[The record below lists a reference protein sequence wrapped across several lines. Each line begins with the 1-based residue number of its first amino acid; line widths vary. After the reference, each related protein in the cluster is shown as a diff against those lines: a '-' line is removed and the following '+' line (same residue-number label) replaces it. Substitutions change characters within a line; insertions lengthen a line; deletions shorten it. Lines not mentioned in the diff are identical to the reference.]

1 MTVGQIVFDGASS
14 SMYSTRKGSQN
25 SHSWA
30 ITVDKA
36 IFNNIVARGSIE
48 ASVFKYGEVTAVGGI
63 ILARPASKVTG
74 IDLDGYDT
82 DSKAKSFLVTLE
94 EGIGFEEGGYCL
106 FTSRG
111 GSLVKEYYYVEERE
125 KNEDNNGTMIDGL
138 NLF

>member
-14 SMYSTRKGSQN
+14 SMYSTREGSQN
-25 SHSWA
+25 SRSWT

-63 ILARPASKVTG
+63 ILARPASKITN
-74 IDLDGYDT
+74 IDLGDYNT
-82 DSKAKSFLVTLE
+82 NSETTSFLATLE
-94 EGIGFEEGGYCL
+94 EGVGFEEGGYCL

-111 GSLVKEYYYVEERE
+111 GSLVKEYYYVEEVIE
-125 KNEDNNGTMIDGL
+125 NTDNSSTKIDGL
-138 NLF
+138 SLF